1 LPAILLHFANEGD
14 TILTLTA
21 IILPNGFTVIQRIM
35 QIPVDCMISEPRLWE
50 SFEGYRCFNDRF
62 GSCRS
67 MCLKHAKTIK
77 VRPPCR

>member
-35 QIPVDCMISEPRLWE
+35 QIPVDCMISEPRL
-50 SFEGYRCFNDRF
+50 
-62 GSCRS
+62 
-67 MCLKHAKTIK
+67 
-77 VRPPCR
+77 